1 VLRSELRHTLRAV
14 GAARRLRLAARRLA
28 DPLLKVHLGCG
39 DDIRSGW
46 LNVDMSAS
54 PAARHLAANAGA
66 PTALVLHDLR
76 YGLQLP
82 ACSCA
87 MIYSS
92 HLLEHL
98 ELPQALRLL
107 RDCHRALAPEGR
119 FRAAL
124 PDFRRIAVAYAENDS
139 SFFDLIDIEEAFPH
153 NEVGMHSLI
162 DFVNYVAYQA
172 GEHRILYDAD
182 KMVRVLRAAGFSAV
196 RECGYDASLDPD
208 SEVRQRYS
216 FYVEGSA

>member
-1 VLRSELRHTLRAV
+1 MDKSRAEYSTSVASVPAGVVARPSSLRHAAAVLRSELRHTLRAV

-76 YGLQLP
+76 YGLHLP

-98 ELPQALRLL
+98 EFPQT
-107 RDCHRALAPEGR
+107 
-119 FRAAL
+119 
-124 PDFRRIAVAYAENDS
+124 
-139 SFFDLIDIEEAFPH
+139 
-153 NEVGMHSLI
+153 
-162 DFVNYVAYQA
+162 
-172 GEHRILYDAD
+172 
-182 KMVRVLRAAGFSAV
+182 
-196 RECGYDASLDPD
+196 
-208 SEVRQRYS
+208 
-216 FYVEGSA
+216 